1 LESGFFIFYSIIV
14 DYFRK
19 CNILYNMKTATVRQL
34 RHDFGEV
41 LSWIMDGE
49 EVIIT
54 KHRRSIARM
63 LPVVSEEE
71 NQVKMPDF
79 SKRMEK
85 VFGSKILKSKD
96 IQGVIDYD
104 RGDF

>member
-1 LESGFFIFYSIIV
+1 
-14 DYFRK
+14 
-19 CNILYNMKTATVRQL
+19 MKTATVRQL